1 MNNNSNTR
9 IEKLF
14 IIIGALLILVGIAA
28 NQWIL
33 IKLFSPDGIIGH
45 SAKVTIWLFDI
56 LLIGWGATTI
66 VYRRKEFVRNVNL
79 ILASCAL
86 ALMALESY
94 LRIHDH
100 FQDKET
106 QRLRISD
113 PYLHHTLSKNTDVM
127 FGGGDMRK
135 HYFTNSLGFRDSS
148 VREVPRV
155 STASQ
160 RILFLGDSFTEGVG
174 VEYAESYVGSMHNV
188 FLKNEKKDVEILD
201 AGVNSYS
208 PSLEYR
214 KLKQFLDAGY
224 KTDRV
229 VLMLDISDIV
239 DEGVHYYTPDGE
251 SVYLGDKEVVANK
264 NQSSWYRSTLQWD
277 LYPKI
282 FAWGAILLQQF
293 RDSRSGDYWAKPI
306 KSPAGRWTEG
316 DSIKQEWVQRGLRIT
331 QENLLRIRNLAREN
345 RIRFSLGIYPWPTQ
359 LVSSQ
364 RPSPEETIFGDFAKN
379 HGIEFFDLYPMFFA
393 LGNHWRDYYIRGD
406 IHWNPKGHALV
417 VKHLYDRL
425 TPK

>member
-1 MNNNSNTR
+1 MNSNSNSG
-9 IEKLF
+9 IEKSF
-14 IIIGALLILVGIAA
+14 IIIGTLFVLAGVAA
-28 NQWIL
+28 NQWTL
-33 IKLFSPDGIIGH
+33 IKLFSPDGVIGQ
-45 SAKVTIWLFDI
+45 SAKILIWSFDI

-66 VYRRKEFVRNVNL
+66 AYRRKEFVRNVNL
-79 ILASCAL
+79 VLASCAL
-86 ALMALESY
+86 GLLALESY

-100 FQDKET
+100 FQDRET
-106 QRLRISD
+106 QKLRVSD
-113 PYLHHTLSKNTDVM
+113 SYLHHTLSKNTDVM

-135 HYFTNSLGFRDSS
+135 HYFTNSLGYRDSS
-148 VREVPRV
+148 IHEVARA
-155 STASQ
+155 SAASQ

-174 VEYAESYVGSMHNV
+174 VEYAESYVGSLHGM
-188 FLKNEKKDVEILD
+188 FLKNAKKDVEILD

-293 RDSRSGDYWAKPI
+293 RDSRS
-306 KSPAGRWTEG
+306 
-316 DSIKQEWVQRGLRIT
+316 
-331 QENLLRIRNLAREN
+331 
-345 RIRFSLGIYPWPTQ
+345 
-359 LVSSQ
+359 
-364 RPSPEETIFGDFAKN
+364 
-379 HGIEFFDLYPMFFA
+379 
-393 LGNHWRDYYIRGD
+393 RDY
-406 IHWNPKGHALV
+406 
-417 VKHLYDRL
+417 
-425 TPK
+425 